1 VEVFYARWGLCVV
14 WAGGGGAAFDV
25 ASCGAAGGGGGAE
38 DRVAMC
44 RTCHKQVHAVYTNKE
59 LAREL
64 NTVEKPR
71 GAEGLQGYLKWVR
84 KQDAG
89 AVFQVRE
96 ARRKRG

>member
-1 VEVFYARWGLCVV
+1 MRDGVCVLCGRVV
-14 WAGGGGAAFDV
+14 GERYLTWHHV
-25 ASCGAAGGGGGAE
+25 VPREEGGGAE

-44 RTCHKQVHAVYTNKE
+44 KTCHKQVHAVYTNKE

-64 NTVEKPR
+64 NTVEKLR

-89 AVFQVRE
+89 AVFQVKA